1 MPKLGG
7 PREREEG
14 MARKE
19 GVSRGRWGT
28 LIQSRDDKQH
38 SQAVGGGPGHAG
50 PELWGLIYSFSE
62 PQSSAESSMGQEARW
77 EPREGLQGRVS
88 MPSWGAEPEPLSP
101 HSLLLSSHSA
111 LFRVSAPEIS
121 AEFHTRLMRNTGL
134 EEAQAGIKIAGRNI
148 NNLRYADDTT
158 LYGRK

>member
-19 GVSRGRWGT
+19 GGSRGRWGT
-28 LIQSRDDKQH
+28 LIQSMDDQQH
-38 SQAVGGGPGHAG
+38 HQATSGGPGHAG
-50 PELWGLIYSFSE
+50 PELWGLIYSFPE
-62 PQSSAESSMGQEARW
+62 PQSSAESSMGQGPRW

-88 MPSWGAEPEPLSP
+88 MPSWGAQPDPLSP
-101 HSLLLSSHSA
+101 CSLLLSSRSA
-111 LFRVSAPEIS
+111 LFRVSAPKIS
-121 AEFHTRLMRNTGL
+121 VEFHTRLMRNTGL